1 MFSYITTPY
10 TSDDIDWEVRVLM
23 GGKST
28 GNKLIAYLFL
38 CCVRIFF
45 IEYKEGDRVRL
56 LVLGAL
62 FKGNMDFLRR
72 TRWIGHLFGRKSTWD
87 KLRLI
92 EIATQ
97 EKDKKETDK
106 KIRRKK
112 CSRPPE
118 KPLIDIA
125 TQDEDEARRPSMA
138 DLIDFSEKE
147 APVVVENLTPCMP
160 TTYSLMDLV
169 FM

>member
-1 MFSYITTPY
+1 MSLSLANVCMTELINLTGKRIDFEFVDDGTRDPTDYIQTPGVDPNKTKKLMCNYITMPY
-10 TSDDIDWEVRVLM
+10 TSYDVNWEVRVLM

-56 LVLGAL
+56 LVLGAPS
-62 FKGNMDFLRR
+62 KGNMDFLRR

-97 EKDKKETDK
+97 EKDKKGTDK

-112 CSRPPE
+112 CSRP
-118 KPLIDIA
+118 
-125 TQDEDEARRPSMA
+125 RR
-138 DLIDFSEKE
+138 
-147 APVVVENLTPCMP
+147 NH
-160 TTYSLMDLV
+160 
-169 FM
+169 